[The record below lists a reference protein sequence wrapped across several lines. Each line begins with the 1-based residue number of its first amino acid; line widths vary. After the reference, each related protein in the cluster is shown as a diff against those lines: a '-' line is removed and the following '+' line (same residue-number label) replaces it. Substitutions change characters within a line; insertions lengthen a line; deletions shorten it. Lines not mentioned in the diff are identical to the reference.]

1 MLALKLQRIG
11 KKHQPS
17 YRLVV
22 AERRSKLIAPPI
34 EDLGSYSVMTKKA
47 HLRAD
52 RVAHWL
58 GVGAQPSVTVQNLLV
73 REGLVKTP
81 KLAVK
86 MNKPVAKPA
95 TVEAASPVTS
105 ATAEVTETPAAD
117 STHATNLGQ
126 ASSPQAEE
134 APAA

>member
-17 YRLVV
+17 YRVVV

-47 HLRAD
+47 HLKAD

-81 KLAVK
+81 KVAVK
-86 MNKPVAKPA
+86 MNKPKAKLVTAEAAPVVEVAPA
-95 TVEAASPVTS
+95 TEA
-105 ATAEVTETPAAD
+105 VTETPAAD
-117 STHATNLGQ
+117 ST
-126 ASSPQAEE
+126 SSPQAEE